1 MSSWGIQL
9 RFCLLHRCLCECF
22 IAFRRLQLT
31 LFGNGFSDMTNGAPG
46 VRVWVGVDECKIVE
60 YWSTDSQLVCYTP
73 PAPRTE
79 KGEFAQGRLDVRVS
93 KTAVN
98 AQFAYFKGF
107 NQFEYNYW
115 RTPRHEF
122 TVFGGQAG
130 KPFRAWGTLRAKA
143 LSSYRATIGGVSCDA
158 VEEDYADPA
167 NVVDGNGAWA
177 AAPSAAAASFR

>member
-1 MSSWGIQL
+1 
-9 RFCLLHRCLCECF
+9 
-22 IAFRRLQLT
+22 
-31 LFGNGFSDMTNGAPG
+31 MTNGAPD

-79 KGEFAQGRLDVRVS
+79 KGEFSQGRLDVRVS
-93 KTAVN
+93 KTSVN

-107 NQFEYNYW
+107 NQFEYNYY

-130 KPFRAWGTLRAKA
+130 KPFRAWGNLRAQA

-158 VEEDYADPA
+158 VEEDYTDPA
-167 NVVDGNGAWA
+167 NMVDGNG
-177 AAPSAAAASFR
+177 